1 MVQWLRL
8 HTFTVEGVDQIP
20 GWGTKIPQA
29 PWHGQKKK
37 GKIIYLP
44 FLLLAQL
51 KSSICLSWG
60 QETEKETFSEE
71 IRLGFL
77 EEEP

>member
-1 MVQWLRL
+1 MWIRSLVGELRSHKL
-8 HTFTVEGVDQIP
+8 HGMA
-20 GWGTKIPQA
+20 K
-29 PWHGQKKK
+29 KKK

>member
-8 HTFTVEGVDQIP
+8 HTFTVGGVGQIP

-29 PWHGQKKK
+29 AWHGRNKR
-37 GKIIYLP
+37 KIIYLP